1 MFKTGIKDS
10 FCYMIYIGSD
20 YLIDEA
26 DVLGIFDME
35 TTTTRQTTRD
45 YLSAAQK
52 SGRIVNVSYE
62 IPKTFIVCTNRN
74 GRTERNDII
83 VYLSQYSASTIMK
96 RKLF

>member
-1 MFKTGIKDS
+1 
-10 FCYMIYIGSD
+10 MIFIGSD

-26 DVLGIFDME
+26 DVVGMFDME
-35 TTTTRQTTRD
+35 TTTTRETTRD

-52 SGRIVNVSYE
+52 AGRIVNVSYE
-62 IPKTFIVCTNRN
+62 IPKTFVVCVKN
-74 GRTERNDII
+74 GETT

>member
-1 MFKTGIKDS
+1 
-10 FCYMIYIGSD
+10 MIYIGSD

-62 IPKTFIVCTNRN
+62 IPKTFIVCTNRD
-74 GRTERNDII
+74 GRTVRDDII
-83 VYLSQYSASTIMK
+83 ERDTRPECDEFVVYLSQYSASTIMK